1 MSIEVMKQAL
11 ETLDVLWGIIDDIDT
26 IGDISRSD
34 DKAYRSL
41 VERKQRTRFAKT
53 GITTDGYTLEG
64 GSITALRQAIKQ
76 AGKQKP
82 VAWLHRMD
90 NTEGIKSN
98 GKGVVVIDEYRPHPF
113 GLVGVDFD
121 ESYPI
126 TSTPLY
132 TSAQQQKPW
141 VGLTPEDYDSMRP
154 RVPYIVND
162 FSFADVAAIVE
173 AKLKEKNA

>member
-64 GSITALRQAIKQ
+64 GSITALRQAINRQGSKNLWR
-76 AGKQKP
+76 GC
-82 VAWLHRMD
+82 
-90 NTEGIKSN
+90 TEWTTPKASSLTA
-98 GKGVVVIDEYRPHPF
+98 KG
-113 GLVGVDFD
+113 L
-121 ESYPI
+121 
-126 TSTPLY
+126 L
-132 TSAQQQKPW
+132 
-141 VGLTPEDYDSMRP
+141 
-154 RVPYIVND
+154 
-162 FSFADVAAIVE
+162 
-173 AKLKEKNA
+173 